1 MIIQTNIKLNIFFMF
16 HSIELNMNMPGMA
29 STSLGQ
35 STVTTEQDELSQ
47 RLAKLR
53 DT

>member
-1 MIIQTNIKLNIFFMF
+1 
-16 HSIELNMNMPGMA
+16 MPGMA